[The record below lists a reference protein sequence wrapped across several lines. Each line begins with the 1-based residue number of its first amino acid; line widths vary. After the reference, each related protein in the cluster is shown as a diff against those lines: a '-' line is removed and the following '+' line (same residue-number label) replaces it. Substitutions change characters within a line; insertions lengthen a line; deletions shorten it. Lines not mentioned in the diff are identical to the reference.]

1 MVTESGCDVPN
12 ESSLPPGASLA
23 DPFRVDY
30 YRGYLA
36 AAMQA
41 KLQDG
46 VDLQVRA
53 LECTALPL
61 YPSPTMDA
69 VCQRS

>member
-12 ESSLPPGASLA
+12 ESALPPDAALS

-41 KLQDG
+41 KHQDG

-53 LECTALPL
+53 ARARVEVLGLGA
-61 YPSPTMDA
+61 
-69 VCQRS
+69 